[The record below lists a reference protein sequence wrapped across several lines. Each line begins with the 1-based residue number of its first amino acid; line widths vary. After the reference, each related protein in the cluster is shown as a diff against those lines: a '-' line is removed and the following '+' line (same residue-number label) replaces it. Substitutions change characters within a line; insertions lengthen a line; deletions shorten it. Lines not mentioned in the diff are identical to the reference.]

1 MGLGVF
7 LTCWLIS
14 QLRGDKMS
22 LDTVFQLGGV
32 LVFALFISIT
42 LAVLDP
48 FLCIQNPD
56 GSSSMAS
63 SPGVVCFNSEEHVW
77 LAFLSSLGI
86 LCYPLLV
93 LSWAT
98 FTTLMYP
105 SRINS
110 GAGLKLVRRHG
121 FLFQRFTRE
130 CYFYGTLLLLR
141 NIIVSLVPVAFA
153 AVPEVQM
160 VIMGAVLVTFG
171 AVQVRL
177 WPWRTT
183 LANYTDLAIT
193 FILQVVLLGI
203 APLLEVEEGVS
214 TEILGWILTFSVL
227 SPFVAGIA
235 ASTFCVLCHF
245 HPPLDYGIFLC
256 HHKGGAGSLCR
267 LIKLLISNHS
277 KTRVFLD
284 SDELEDLDL
293 IFDTIRLKTRSVVV
307 VLTPELLTRMWCAGE
322 IVTAF
327 KNKVITV
334 PLICDGYLPPS
345 TADIEGIPEVWT
357 VQQKQ
362 ILSFYGITMEDVQ
375 RAYAWL
381 HDELEALILSR
392 FAPPH
397 HRENTVVELLSMV
410 RAPMLYFRSMDGTK
424 AANHKVK
431 ARVLI
436 TGAVSDGEA
445 LATLEVFQIMLQ
457 KQLHKECAVVQTPTA
472 LVAYKPWAYYF
483 VILLSRGMLRDPGFA
498 ETLLSAYVEGEGVSS
513 RPLEMVTVNAD
524 THFEF
529 PSAEFYRD
537 LEEHSL
543 PGVELHLG
551 PHLSKVEVKNGQ
563 ETPELVKQVQT
574 LTKCALIQLDLDD
587 LSEASDDHPL
597 ITESAT
603 AEVQATAPWPE
614 GPDVS
619 GPLAEGR
626 GLFGSG
632 GKVASRA
639 LRLASKA
646 AEVTQLSSYV
656 FSSPPQDGEAMSQ
669 LMLGPA
675 SLVNHGVPEMVNCD
689 LIPSEGFVI
698 LRPREGYIEGEELFI
713 SYGTSEWFTDRGLVS
728 QSAKPAQLQNSTGM
742 CLSKLRADT
751 KTADLLAAS
760 SIATEERIMT
770 PAFLIPKDVA
780 DPVLLDHALP
790 IEEVLLLPLWPGRIN
805 EAEPPNVELQVMVDG
820 LPIRDIKR
828 KAQELCD
835 APGIQVDVVMTALRD
850 ILEGEK
856 IRARPCGE
864 GCLAPL
870 GWARQISEA
879 RHAAA
884 EAGDVQA
891 QFQLAQRY
899 RQGMP
904 NTSAVDSS
912 QALIWYT
919 KAAQQNHTAA
929 MLQLGA
935 MLHDGDSLGR
945 RDPYGA
951 FEWYLAAAKQGSAT
965 GQFLV
970 GLAYTN
976 GDGVEKNISEA
987 SVWLSHAAA
996 QGSSNFAKASKA
1008 MYNLA
1013 IAYREGLGIAPDLQ
1027 QAFYWCRKAAE
1038 EGNHDK
1044 AMFNLAVAYSR
1055 GDGTAVD
1062 SKEAVRWYR
1071 RAAEMGHVM
1080 AQYNLGYAY
1089 LVGEG
1094 VARSD
1099 ELAAKWF
1106 QDVAESGRSNGRWF
1120 ALQPGPRRQA

>member
-1 MGLGVF
+1 
-7 LTCWLIS
+7 
-14 QLRGDKMS
+14 
-22 LDTVFQLGGV
+22 
-32 LVFALFISIT
+32 
-42 LAVLDP
+42 
-48 FLCIQNPD
+48 
-56 GSSSMAS
+56 
-63 SPGVVCFNSEEHVW
+63 
-77 LAFLSSLGI
+77 
-86 LCYPLLV
+86 
-93 LSWAT
+93 
-98 FTTLMYP
+98 
-105 SRINS
+105 
-110 GAGLKLVRRHG
+110 
-121 FLFQRFTRE
+121 
-130 CYFYGTLLLLR
+130 
-141 NIIVSLVPVAFA
+141 
-153 AVPEVQM
+153 
-160 VIMGAVLVTFG
+160 
-171 AVQVRL
+171 
-177 WPWRTT
+177 
-183 LANYTDLAIT
+183 
-193 FILQVVLLGI
+193 
-203 APLLEVEEGVS
+203 
-214 TEILGWILTFSVL
+214 
-227 SPFVAGIA
+227 
-235 ASTFCVLCHF
+235 
-245 HPPLDYGIFLC
+245 
-256 HHKGGAGSLCR
+256 
-267 LIKLLISNHS
+267 
-277 KTRVFLD
+277 
-284 SDELEDLDL
+284 
-293 IFDTIRLKTRSVVV
+293 
-307 VLTPELLTRMWCAGE
+307 
-322 IVTAF
+322 
-327 KNKVITV
+327 
-334 PLICDGYLPPS
+334 
-345 TADIEGIPEVWT
+345 
-357 VQQKQ
+357 
-362 ILSFYGITMEDVQ
+362 
-375 RAYAWL
+375 
-381 HDELEALILSR
+381 
-392 FAPPH
+392 
-397 HRENTVVELLSMV
+397 
-410 RAPMLYFRSMDGTK
+410 
-424 AANHKVK
+424 
-431 ARVLI
+431 
-436 TGAVSDGEA
+436 
-445 LATLEVFQIMLQ
+445 
-457 KQLHKECAVVQTPTA
+457 
-472 LVAYKPWAYYF
+472 
-483 VILLSRGMLRDPGFA
+483 
-498 ETLLSAYVEGEGVSS
+498 
-513 RPLEMVTVNAD
+513 
-524 THFEF
+524 
-529 PSAEFYRD
+529 
-537 LEEHSL
+537 
-543 PGVELHLG
+543 
-551 PHLSKVEVKNGQ
+551 
-563 ETPELVKQVQT
+563 
-574 LTKCALIQLDLDD
+574 
-587 LSEASDDHPL
+587 
-597 ITESAT
+597 
-603 AEVQATAPWPE
+603 
-614 GPDVS
+614 
-619 GPLAEGR
+619 
-626 GLFGSG
+626 
-632 GKVASRA
+632 
-639 LRLASKA
+639 
-646 AEVTQLSSYV
+646 
-656 FSSPPQDGEAMSQ
+656 MSQ

-675 SLVNHGVPEMVNCD
+675 SLVNHGVPEMVTRQCQKRR
-689 LIPSEGFVI
+689 VI
-698 LRPREGYIEGEELFI
+698 NMPGEELFI

-728 QSAKPAQLQNSTGM
+728 QSAKPAQLQNSTG
-742 CLSKLRADT
+742 SDST
-751 KTADLLAAS
+751 KVNR
-760 SIATEERIMT
+760 EVERIMT

-1106 QDVAESGRSNGRWF
+1106 QDVAESGRSNGQFMMGLLYSQGRGVKPDGELAVKWYRRAASQDHGQAQYNLAV
-1120 ALQPGPRRQA
+1120 ALESGDGVPQNQSEADYWYEQAALHGVLRQGWWDYLRRLFGTKARKEL

>member
-1 MGLGVF
+1 MCNESLATASCQPCPEGLTCPAGLDPPVQQPGFWAEPTACNFKVLRCRNQLECPGLALGECAKGRDGIACNNCHFNHYPLENGTCELCGPGDYWPSILAGLIGVLVAILLVRSAKVDLNQQSLNLLTVAAVASQTITALQALGSIRKLAVEWIYPVRRIIELTKIVSFDLDVIKISCILGQDSPTLKFIGQLLLWPMGLGVF

-551 PHLSKVEVKNGQ
+551 PHLSKAYRAMLNVLALPLSPMGSEGLL
-563 ETPELVKQVQT
+563 TKQVAEIARRFRRYQSAGFAESLDDEDDREAGGDGVNPHQLQLEMGSLPDQESFLSRAQARKSLKRIGKSVAYT
-574 LTKCALIQLDLDD
+574 ETGALIQLDLDD

-619 GPLAEGR
+619 GPLAEG
-626 GLFGSG
+626 
-632 GKVASRA
+632 
-639 LRLASKA
+639 
-646 AEVTQLSSYV
+646 E
-656 FSSPPQDGEAMSQ
+656 
-669 LMLGPA
+669 
-675 SLVNHGVPEMVNCD
+675 
-689 LIPSEGFVI
+689 LI
-698 LRPREGYIEGEELFI
+698 RE
-713 SYGTSEWFTDRGLVS
+713 S
-728 QSAKPAQLQNSTGM
+728 M
-742 CLSKLRADT
+742 
-751 KTADLLAAS
+751 
-760 SIATEERIMT
+760 
-770 PAFLIPKDVA
+770 
-780 DPVLLDHALP
+780 
-790 IEEVLLLPLWPGRIN
+790 
-805 EAEPPNVELQVMVDG
+805 
-820 LPIRDIKR
+820 
-828 KAQELCD
+828 
-835 APGIQVDVVMTALRD
+835 
-850 ILEGEK
+850 
-856 IRARPCGE
+856 
-864 GCLAPL
+864 
-870 GWARQISEA
+870 
-879 RHAAA
+879 
-884 EAGDVQA
+884 
-891 QFQLAQRY
+891 
-899 RQGMP
+899 
-904 NTSAVDSS
+904 
-912 QALIWYT
+912 
-919 KAAQQNHTAA
+919 
-929 MLQLGA
+929 
-935 MLHDGDSLGR
+935 
-945 RDPYGA
+945 
-951 FEWYLAAAKQGSAT
+951 
-965 GQFLV
+965 
-970 GLAYTN
+970 
-976 GDGVEKNISEA
+976 
-987 SVWLSHAAA
+987 
-996 QGSSNFAKASKA
+996 
-1008 MYNLA
+1008 
-1013 IAYREGLGIAPDLQ
+1013 
-1027 QAFYWCRKAAE
+1027 
-1038 EGNHDK
+1038 
-1044 AMFNLAVAYSR
+1044 
-1055 GDGTAVD
+1055 
-1062 SKEAVRWYR
+1062 
-1071 RAAEMGHVM
+1071 
-1080 AQYNLGYAY
+1080 
-1089 LVGEG
+1089 
-1094 VARSD
+1094 
-1099 ELAAKWF
+1099 
-1106 QDVAESGRSNGRWF
+1106 
-1120 ALQPGPRRQA
+1120 